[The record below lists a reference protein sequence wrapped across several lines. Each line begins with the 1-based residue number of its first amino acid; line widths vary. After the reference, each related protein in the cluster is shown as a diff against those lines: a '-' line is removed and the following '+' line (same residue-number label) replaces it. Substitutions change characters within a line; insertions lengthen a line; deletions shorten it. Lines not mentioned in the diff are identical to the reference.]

1 MPLASSELRIFR
13 LVEEAGAG
21 DVFASLRRVGLL
33 RALAAGL
40 ERQFELNAGRVID
53 EQLPQRRAGHDEFA
67 KIEASFLEARYIR
80 AIARTGQRDVIDR
93 GGARF
98 RLSAWPER
106 RAAGI
111 DMDDGE
117 AARLGAAE
125 PGAGI
130 AEIRPRKFAQTDDVD
145 PELAR
150 RRQIVGFDRDVK

>member
-1 MPLASSELRIFR
+1 MVSRKLRIFR
-13 LVEEAGAG
+13 LVEEVRTR
-21 DVFASLRRVGLL
+21 DVFASLGRVGLL

-40 ERQFELNAGRVID
+40 ERQFELHAGRVID
-53 EQLPQRRAGHDEFA
+53 EQLPQRRAGNDEFA
-67 KIEASFLEARYIR
+67 KIQTGLLEARYIR

-111 DMDDGE
+111 DVDDGE
-117 AARLGAAE
+117 PARLGAAE
-125 PGAGI
+125 PRAGI
-130 AEIRPRKFAQTDDVD
+130 AEIRPRKFAQADDVD